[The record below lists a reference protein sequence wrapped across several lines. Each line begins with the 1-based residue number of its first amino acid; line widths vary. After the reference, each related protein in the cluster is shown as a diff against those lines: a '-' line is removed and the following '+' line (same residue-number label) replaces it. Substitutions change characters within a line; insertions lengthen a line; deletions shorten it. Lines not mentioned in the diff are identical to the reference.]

1 VYAGHAALALLAK
14 AKRPRVPIALLV
26 PIAFAPDW
34 IEWIADAFG
43 HHDRAISHSLVSV
56 GIGASLT
63 ALIYWLTTRQ
73 PADAAVVWLTY
84 VSHWPADFIT
94 GLKPT
99 WPGGPTVGLHLY
111 AHPMWDALLECAL
124 VVACWLAYR
133 RTLAAP
139 TRRRAILLLIPLG
152 LIAMQI
158 AFEAVQYG
166 RVEGRLAPS
175 ALDGL
180 RLIGGRNAISSAART
195 APSMFSVLAMP
206 AKRVEELMP
215 SNLNALV
222 ARTASSNPPRPSPS
236 LPSPHS
242 FCTVRLRTQPRANH
256 GER

>member
-34 IEWIADAFG
+34 IEWIADALG

-73 PADAAVVWLTY
+73 RADAAIVWLTY

-99 WPGGPTVGLHLY
+99 WPGGPMVGLLLY
-111 AHPMWDALLECAL
+111 THPVWDALLECAL

-133 RTLAAP
+133 RTLAAR
-139 TRRRAILLLIPLG
+139 TQRRAILLLIPLG
-152 LIAMQI
+152 LIGMQI

-166 RVEGRLAPS
+166 RVEGRTAPA
-175 ALDGL
+175 ALNGMSW
-180 RLIGGRNAISSAART
+180 IGGRNNTSLRAELRCQRSWSS
-195 APSMFSVLAMP
+195 P
-206 AKRVEELMP
+206 ASRIP
-215 SNLNALV
+215 A
-222 ARTASSNPPRPSPS
+222 
-236 LPSPHS
+236 
-242 FCTVRLRTQPRANH
+242 
-256 GER
+256 

>member
-34 IEWIADAFG
+34 IEWIADALG

-73 PADAAVVWLTY
+73 RADASIVWLTY

-99 WPGGPTVGLHLY
+99 WPGGPMVGLLLY
-111 AHPMWDALLECAL
+111 THPVWDALLECAL

-133 RTLAAP
+133 RTLAAR
-139 TRRRAILLLIPLG
+139 TQRRAILLLIPLG
-152 LIAMQI
+152 LIGMQI

-166 RVEGRLAPS
+166 RVEGRTAPA
-175 ALDGL
+175 ALNGMSW
-180 RLIGGRNAISSAART
+180 IGGRNNTSLRAELRCQRSRSS
-195 APSMFSVLAMP
+195 P
-206 AKRVEELMP
+206 ASRIP
-215 SNLNALV
+215 A
-222 ARTASSNPPRPSPS
+222 
-236 LPSPHS
+236 
-242 FCTVRLRTQPRANH
+242 
-256 GER
+256 

>member
-34 IEWIADAFG
+34 IEWIADALG

-73 PADAAVVWLTY
+73 RADAAIVWLTY

-99 WPGGPTVGLHLY
+99 WPGGPMVGLLLY
-111 AHPMWDALLECAL
+111 THPVWDALLECAL

-133 RTLAAP
+133 RTLAAR

-152 LIAMQI
+152 LIGMQI

-166 RVEGRLAPS
+166 RVEGRTAPA
-175 ALDGL
+175 ALNGM
-180 RLIGGRNAISSAART
+180 RWIGGRNNTSLRAELRRQ
-195 APSMFSVLAMP
+195 
-206 AKRVEELMP
+206 RVGRRRHREFQRELR
-215 SNLNALV
+215 LHAV
-222 ARTASSNPPRPSPS
+222 S
-236 LPSPHS
+236 L
-242 FCTVRLRTQPRANH
+242 
-256 GER
+256 

>member
-1 VYAGHAALALLAK
+1 MYAGHAALALLAK

-34 IEWIADAFG
+34 IEWIADALG

-73 PADAAVVWLTY
+73 RADAAIVWLTY

-99 WPGGPTVGLHLY
+99 WPGGPMVGLLLY
-111 AHPMWDALLECAL
+111 THPVWDALLECAL

-133 RTLAAP
+133 RTLAAR

-152 LIAMQI
+152 LIGMQI

-166 RVEGRLAPS
+166 RVEGRTAPA
-175 ALDGL
+175 ALNGM
-180 RLIGGRNAISSAART
+180 RWIGGRNNTSLRAELRRQRAWSS
-195 APSMFSVLAMP
+195 P
-206 AKRVEELMP
+206 ASRIP
-215 SNLNALV
+215 A
-222 ARTASSNPPRPSPS
+222 
-236 LPSPHS
+236 
-242 FCTVRLRTQPRANH
+242 
-256 GER
+256 